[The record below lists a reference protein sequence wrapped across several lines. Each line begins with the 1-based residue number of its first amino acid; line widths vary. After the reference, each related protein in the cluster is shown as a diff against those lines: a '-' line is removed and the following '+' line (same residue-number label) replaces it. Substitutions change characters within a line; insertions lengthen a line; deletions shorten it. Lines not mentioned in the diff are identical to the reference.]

1 MFESK
6 KSLTFINFNNA
17 GSSKNSNKVIKTI
30 IAYLEEE
37 QKLGGYLAAKLNRPK
52 ILNFYRVFSK
62 LIKCKKSEISFLPSS
77 TYGWNFFLNSI
88 SFKKNDNV
96 IIFENEY
103 GNNFIS
109 LLKKK
114 NLKIKVSKLSHDGQV
129 CFESLKENIDRN
141 TKLVSVCHIS
151 SQCGNLIDVQKVGK
165 IVKEINRNT
174 LFLVDACQSIGQIDI
189 NVRKINCDVMIGSGR
204 KYLRGPRGTGFIFI
218 KDDLKKNLSPII
230 SDSFSCKIVNMKKII
245 YKKNYFETFEYSP
258 ALLLGLTE
266 AIENIHSIGIKKIQ
280 KKIKKLSLYFRLKV
294 RKLNGVIIF
303 ENECLISGINTIIIN
318 GFSTKEVLDYL
329 LKKKILCS
337 ISDNKTSYH
346 FFKTRKRKSL
356 LRLSFHY
363 YNDFKEIDFLIK
375 TIEELVSR

>member
-318 GFSTKEVLDYL
+318 DFSTKEVLDYL